1 MNDEMLKQL
10 YWGKLTPWERNR
22 NTSEMEPLYTAIDA
36 DILFLKEKLSDEDEK
51 VLSRLISNL
60 TQLESEQVCRGYV
73 DGFRNGA
80 RLMTEVLKPE

>member
-10 YWGKLTPWERNR
+10 YWGKLTPWERKH
-22 NTSEMEPLYTAIDA
+22 NTSEIEQLYTAIDA

-51 VLSRLISNL
+51 VLSRLVSNL
-60 TQLESEQVCRGYV
+60 NLLESEQVCRGYV
-73 DGFRNGA
+73 DGFKSGA